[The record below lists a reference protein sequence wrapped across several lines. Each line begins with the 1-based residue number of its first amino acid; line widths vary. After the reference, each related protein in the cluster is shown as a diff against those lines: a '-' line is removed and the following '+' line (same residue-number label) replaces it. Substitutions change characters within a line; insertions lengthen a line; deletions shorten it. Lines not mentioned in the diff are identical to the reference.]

1 MQCSFIPYSGDF
13 SSIKYAYFFF
23 PLPFLRGSE
32 KGPNVSEK
40 QTEEEEEKEKGE
52 LSISLLFPLIPPP
65 PLEGEEDS
73 I

>member
-1 MQCSFIPYSGDF
+1 MLIS
-13 SSIKYAYFFF
+13 FF
-23 PLPFLRGSE
+23 PCLFYEGQK
-32 KGPNVSEK
+32 KGHLHMPNVSEK
-40 QTEEEEEKEKGE
+40 QTEEKEEKEKGE